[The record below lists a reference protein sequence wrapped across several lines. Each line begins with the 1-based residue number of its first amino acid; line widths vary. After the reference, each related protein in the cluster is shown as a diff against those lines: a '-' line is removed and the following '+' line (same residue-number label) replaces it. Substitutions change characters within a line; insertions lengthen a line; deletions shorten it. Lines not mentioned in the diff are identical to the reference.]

1 MSLRFENNMKS
12 VLIIDDNVDIVDS
25 MVEGMDMC
33 GIKVAG
39 KAFDGL
45 EGIEQFEKLNPDIVL
60 LDIMMPDYDGFY
72 LLDKIFEINPKA
84 KVIVISGDIKEET
97 REKLKTY
104 ELLASFLKPVKF
116 AELSK
121 VINS

>member
-1 MSLRFENNMKS
+1 MKKTILIVEDDEDLRGIYKEILELYDFDVQIANN
-12 VLIIDDNVDIVDS
+12 
-25 MVEGMDMC
+25 
-33 GIKVAG
+33 
-39 KAFDGL
+39 GL
-45 EGIEQFEKLNPDIVL
+45 EGVEQFKKLNPDIIL

-72 LLDKIFEINPKA
+72 LLDKIYEINPQA

-97 REKLKTY
+97 REKLETY
-104 ELLASFLKPVKF
+104 DLLASFSKPVKF

>member
-1 MSLRFENNMKS
+1 MKS

-25 MVEGMDMC
+25 MVEGMDMF
-33 GIKVAG
+33 GIKVVG
-39 KAFDGL
+39 KAYDGL
-45 EGIEQFEKLNPDIVL
+45 EGIQQFKKLNPDVVL

-72 LLDKIFEINPKA
+72 LLDKIYEVNPQA
-84 KVIVISGDIKEET
+84 KVIVVSGDIKEET
-97 REKLKTY
+97 REKLETY
-104 ELLASFLKPVKF
+104 DLLASFSKPVKF